1 MTYNIH
7 TSIEA
12 HITMITSVWRRSDF
26 DDMKSIT
33 FARFNPNLF
42 TRYYIIT
49 NSNLWIYNIRR
60 YEPKNTLSKVNNGN
74 FNYNKS

>member
-12 HITMITSVWRRSDF
+12 HVSITMITSVWRRSDF

-49 NSNLWIYNIRR
+49 NSNYAFITSEDMNRKTR
-60 YEPKNTLSKVNNGN
+60 FQK
-74 FNYNKS
+74 